1 MKNEHQARAIGRN
14 LPVSFKHA
22 IEIGSF
28 IRGKTLKQ
36 AKLLL
41 EQVIAKKRAVPMK
54 RFNRDVGHKRGRIAA
69 GRYPVKASSE
79 VLALIHSAEMN
90 ALNKGLSSE
99 NLVLTEYIANK
110 GTSQWRFGRQRR
122 RKAKRTHITVVLEEA
137 ETSKPKEPVKKQD
150 IKEESKK
157 NAAKAKE
164 AKEKTKGEAK

>member
-1 MKNEHQARAIGRN
+1 MKNEHQAKAIGRN
-14 LPVSFKHA
+14 LPISFKYA

-99 NLVLTEYIANK
+99 NLMLTEYIANK
-110 GTSQWRFGRQRR
+110 GATQWRFGRQRR
-122 RKAKRTHITVVLEEA
+122 RKAKRTHIIVILEEA
-137 ETSKPKEPVKKQD
+137 ETSKPKEFAKKQD
-150 IKEESKK
+150 AKSGNKNNTVKTKEVKK
-157 NAAKAKE
+157 
-164 AKEKTKGEAK
+164 KTKGETE